1 MRADK
6 NAVNVVN
13 YLEVV
18 NVLLEWMG
26 GQQHYE

>member
-26 GQQHYE
+26 RQQHYE